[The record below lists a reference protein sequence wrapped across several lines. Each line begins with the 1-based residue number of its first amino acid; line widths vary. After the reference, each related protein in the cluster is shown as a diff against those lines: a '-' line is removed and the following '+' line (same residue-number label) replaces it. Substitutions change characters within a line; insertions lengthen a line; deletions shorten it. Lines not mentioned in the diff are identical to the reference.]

1 MSDDLLPHSNVVIE
15 LHLCLYM
22 SYGMDVDDNYLYQ
35 TYDVKHFNMAITWL
49 KVIKASWCRLMNLY
63 HLKPLRVSDSDCL
76 VMLCQSC

>member
-35 TYDVKHFNMAITWL
+35 TYDVKHFNMAIT
-49 KVIKASWCRLMNLY
+49 
-63 HLKPLRVSDSDCL
+63 
-76 VMLCQSC
+76 